1 LKKSSVVAG
10 FALLLVN
17 SVHVEAAEVKVMAGS
32 AIAPALNEVAQQFE
46 QKTGHKV
53 VIDYGIQDA
62 LKRKIDAGEAFDLAI
77 IGEGSMDDA
86 IKQGRIVRDTRTLV
100 ARVGMAVAARSGAPK
115 PDISSV
121 DAFKRALLNAKSIT
135 YPPKGAVGIHLA
147 KVFDNLGIGEQM
159 KDKIRPLQT
168 VELVPQAVATGEA
181 ELGFAPSTVLK
192 AGSGIDIVGSF
203 PDQLQTYIV
212 YVSAVGAT
220 AKQPDAALDFIK
232 YLATPDAITVM
243 KAKGFEPGTPK

>member
-1 LKKSSVVAG
+1 MRTASLVAG
-10 FALLLVN
+10 FALVLVN
-17 SVHVEAAEVKVMAGS
+17 SVCVQAAEVRVMAGS

-46 QKTGHKV
+46 RKTGHKLL
-53 VIDYGIQDA
+53 IDYGIRDA
-62 LKRKIDAGEAFDLAI
+62 LKKKIDGGEAFDLAI

-86 IKQGRIVRDTRTLV
+86 AKQGRIVRDTRTLV

-121 DAFKRALLNAKSIT
+121 DGFKRALLNARSVT

-147 KVFDNLGIGEQM
+147 KVFESLGISEQM
-159 KDKIRPLQT
+159 KGKVLPLKT
-168 VELVPQAVATGEA
+168 VELVPQAVSSGEA

-192 AGSGIDIVGSF
+192 AGTGIDIVGSF
-203 PDQLQTYIV
+203 PGQLQTYIV

-220 AKQPDAALDFIK
+220 AKQPDAALEFIK

-243 KAKGFEPGTPK
+243 KAKGFEPGTP